1 MKKISIIMGV
11 SIVLAASSAFGAVGK
26 IIKISVRSDD
36 TARVVLHPS
45 DAGKANLPCTVDLTT
60 ASGKAMLAVALSG
73 KAGKNRVNI
82 TKDGRECSV
91 ITLLP

>member
-1 MKKISIIMGV
+1 MRKISITMGV
-11 SIVLAASSAFGAVGK
+11 FIALTTSNAFGAMGK

-36 TARVVLHPS
+36 TARIVLHPS
-45 DAGKANLPCTVDLTT
+45 DARKANMTCTLDLTS
-60 ASGKAMLAVALSG
+60 ASGKAMLAAALAG